1 MSTSFTRLATVAA
14 NTKRNPIAMGGKVT
28 TLTTYLIGLKILP
41 LMPVSG
47 EIIERYKLS
56 SPRLS
61 FVTYIQGAPDI
72 VQSDVLVVG
81 SVEYKIVGVEPWPT
95 DRNFLELV
103 LEKVVGA

>member
-1 MSTSFTRLATVAA
+1 MSASFARWASVTAS
-14 NTKRNPIAMGGKVT
+14 TKRNPAVASGKVAVPA
-28 TLTTYLIGLKILP
+28 TYLSSQKILP
-41 LMPVSG
+41 VMPISD

-81 SVEYKIVGVEPWPT
+81 SVEYKVIGVEPWPT